1 MISSDMAL
9 TLISRIT
16 VSEPSRYLRFC
27 FHTDLELI
35 ISHLRFLVISDE
47 RYGQMKAKISGE
59 REGRAWNGTEIKKKM
74 KITSNLYNCLTKK
87 KKSFNT
93 HDDS

>member
-1 MISSDMAL
+1 
-9 TLISRIT
+9 
-16 VSEPSRYLRFC
+16 
-27 FHTDLELI
+27 
-35 ISHLRFLVISDE
+35 
-47 RYGQMKAKISGE
+47 MKAKISGE

-93 HDDS
+93 HDDSW